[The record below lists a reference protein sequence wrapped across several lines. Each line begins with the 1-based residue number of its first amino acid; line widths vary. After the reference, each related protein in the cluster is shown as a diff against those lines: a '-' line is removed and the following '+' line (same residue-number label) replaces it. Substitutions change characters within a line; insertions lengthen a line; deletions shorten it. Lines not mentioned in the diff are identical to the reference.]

1 MNSTNSDFTLWR
13 STQKNYNIPHKK
25 STSFVC
31 VVCDMLLMHELPQGD
46 KQRFLN

>member
-25 STSFVC
+25 STSFVF
-31 VVCDMLLMHELPQGD
+31 DMLLMHELPQGD